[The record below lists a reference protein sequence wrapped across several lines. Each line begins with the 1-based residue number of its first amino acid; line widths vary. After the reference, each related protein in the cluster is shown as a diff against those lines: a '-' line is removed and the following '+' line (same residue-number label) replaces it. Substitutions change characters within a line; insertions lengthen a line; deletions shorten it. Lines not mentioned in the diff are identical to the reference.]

1 MTMELFLKQ
10 CQQYFVPYTSDA
22 DVHKLSRSVKA
33 HYPKL
38 QQLLEEIGFQQREE
52 TIPDVEYIISTN
64 ADALSAFRKCV
75 DHIDSETGCN
85 PRQMLI
91 LAFSLAT
98 SDCFTDPE
106 KDENIQNIIHS
117 LADNHT
123 QKGGCVPGI
132 INRLYTRNIFVNA
145 IAYLEDRVH
154 IEKQITSLSDHS
166 LFAQAAPNVPDAGM
180 GFDLVGQD
188 DPEMM
193 AALEQSLFEF

>member
-38 QQLLEEIGFQQREE
+38 YKLLQDAGLHQREE
-52 TIPDVEYIISTN
+52 AIPDVAYIACTN
-64 ADALSAFRKCV
+64 AEALPAFRKCV
-75 DHIDSETGCN
+75 DRIDSETGCN

-98 SDCFTDPE
+98 SDCFTDLQ
-106 KDENIQNIIHS
+106 KDENIQNIVHS
-117 LADNHT
+117 LADNFT

-166 LFAQAAPNVPDAGM
+166 MFAQAAPNVPDVGM
-180 GFDLVGQD
+180 GFDFIDQN

-193 AALEQSLFEF
+193 AALEQSLLDF